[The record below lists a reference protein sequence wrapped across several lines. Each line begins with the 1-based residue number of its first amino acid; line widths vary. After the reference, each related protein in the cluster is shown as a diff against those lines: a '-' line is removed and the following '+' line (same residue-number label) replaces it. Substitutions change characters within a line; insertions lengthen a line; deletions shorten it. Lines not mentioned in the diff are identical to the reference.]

1 MVERIIDLVTRD
13 IGWTIR
19 HGVSRSGFGKDK
31 LADARLRWS
40 VASRFVGEGILVPMS
55 TKQLCRMPR
64 AAV

>member
-40 VASRFVGEGILVPMS
+40 VASRFRG
-55 TKQLCRMPR
+55 
-64 AAV
+64 